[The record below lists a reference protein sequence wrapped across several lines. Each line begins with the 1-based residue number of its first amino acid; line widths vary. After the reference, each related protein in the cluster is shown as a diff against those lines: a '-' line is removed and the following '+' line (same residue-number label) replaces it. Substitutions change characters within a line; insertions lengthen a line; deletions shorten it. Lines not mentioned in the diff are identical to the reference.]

1 MALALA
7 GPCLSLLQHM
17 LTEPY
22 NFATIA
28 AALFPVLLLLHRRR
42 SASPSSR
49 GLARRGFTLVEMI
62 IVVAIVAIL
71 VAVALPSYRDYVRKS
86 RRAEAQAYLMAVAG
100 RQTQFLV
107 DTRAY
112 AATLATINIAQPPN
126 VAASYD
132 VTLAAVA
139 GPPPT
144 FLLTAAPKPGTDQV
158 SERCGTLTINQTGA
172 KTAAVTG
179 CW

>member
-1 MALALA
+1 MGNGACA
-7 GPCLSLLQHM
+7 GWTLSLTQQHM
-17 LTEPY
+17 FTETY
-22 NFATIA
+22 NRS
-28 AALFPVLLLLHRRR
+28 RR
-42 SASPSSR
+42 
-49 GLARRGFTLVEMI
+49 LARTPGFTLVEMI

-86 RRAEAQAYLMAVAG
+86 RRAEAQAYLMSVAG

-107 DTRAY
+107 DTRSY

-126 VAASYD
+126 VAASYN
-132 VTLAAVA
+132 VTLAAA
-139 GPPPT
+139 GGPPPT

-158 SERCGTLTINQTGA
+158 SERCGTLTIDQTGA
-172 KTAAVTG
+172 KTASVTG

>member
-1 MALALA
+1 
-7 GPCLSLLQHM
+7 M

-28 AALFPVLLLLHRRR
+28 AALFPVLLLLHRR
-42 SASPSSR
+42 PSSPQSSQGSR
-49 GLARRGFTLVEMI
+49 ATQGIARRGFTLVEMI

-71 VAVALPSYRDYVRKS
+71 VAVALPSYRDHVRKS
-86 RRAEAQAYLMAVAG
+86 RRAEAQAYLMALAG
-100 RQTQFLV
+100 RQTQFLI
-107 DTRAY
+107 DTRSY
-112 AATLATINIAQPPN
+112 AATLATINIPMPSN

-132 VTLAAVA
+132 VTLAAA
-139 GPPPT
+139 GGPPPT
-144 FLLTAAPKPGTDQV
+144 FVLTAAPKPGTDQV

-172 KTAAVTG
+172 KTAAVIG